1 MIYWLSPSA
10 CGAGGFCIVEIEFSV
25 LYSKLEGYKLSQ
37 LKDLRAFIKKD
48 MRMSH
53 IYQPVMIW
61 TLLNND
67 GRALIKEIA
76 KEIAGYDQA
85 MLEYYE
91 ERVKT
96 MVGKVLTKNKI
107 AFRPKENRQ
116 SYELV
121 AAYDS
126 EELGELKQL
135 CEEKIREFIEKR
147 KVDLWDHRRNTRR
160 PVPGSVR
167 YKVLVNAHHRC
178 ELCGVDA
185 SIRALEVDH
194 IIPKSLGGP
203 DEIDNYQAL
212 CYKCNTNK
220 GNRSDVDL
228 RALSEDYNKYET
240 KCVFCNHMEVIA
252 ENKLAQAFYDKYPVT
267 KGHMLIV
274 PKRHVNGY
282 FDLYQPELNAVNRLM
297 RELRAKL
304 MTEDSSITGFN
315 VGTNDGVDAG
325 QTIMHCHLHL
335 IPRREG
341 DAGNP
346 TGGVRGVIPEKQKY

>member
-1 MIYWLSPSA
+1 
-10 CGAGGFCIVEIEFSV
+10 
-25 LYSKLEGYKLSQ
+25 
-37 LKDLRAFIKKD
+37 
-48 MRMSH
+48 MSH

-61 TLLNND
+61 TLLNSG
-67 GRALIKEIA
+67 GRASIQDIA

-96 MVGKVLTKNKI
+96 MVGKVLIKNEI
-107 AFRPKENRQ
+107 AVRPKGDKQN
-116 SYELV
+116 YELV
-121 AAYDS
+121 ASYS
-126 EELGELKQL
+126 SGEIEELKQL
-135 CEEKIREFIEKR
+135 CEEKIAAYIEKR
-147 KVDLWDHRRNTRR
+147 KVDIWDHRRNTRR

-167 YKVLVNAHHRC
+167 YQVLVNAHHRC

-185 SIRALEVDH
+185 SLRALEVDH

-220 GNRSDVDL
+220 GNRSEIDL
-228 RALSEDYNKYET
+228 RGLSEDFAVYEAN
-240 KCVFCNHMEVIA
+240 CIFCAHDEVVV

-267 KGHMLIV
+267 QGHLLIV
-274 PKRHVNGY
+274 PKRHVKGY
-282 FDLYQPELNAVNRLM
+282 FDLYQPEVNAMNRLM
-297 RELRAKL
+297 RELREKL
-304 MTEDSSITGFN
+304 ILEDSSITGFN

-325 QTIMHCHLHL
+325 QTVMHCHLHL

-341 DAGNP
+341 DVEDP
-346 TGGVRGVIPEKQKY
+346 TGGVRGVIPERQNYKSS

>member
-1 MIYWLSPSA
+1 
-10 CGAGGFCIVEIEFSV
+10 
-25 LYSKLEGYKLSQ
+25 
-37 LKDLRAFIKKD
+37 
-48 MRMSH
+48 MSH
-53 IYQPVMIW
+53 VYQPVMIW
-61 TLLNND
+61 ALLNGG
-67 GRALIKEIA
+67 GRASIEDIA

-85 MLEYYE
+85 MLEYYQ

-96 MVGKVLTKNKI
+96 MVGKVLVKNKI
-107 AFRPKENRQ
+107 AARPKEDKL

-121 AAYDS
+121 ASYNS
-126 EELGELKQL
+126 EEIEELKQL
-135 CEEKIREFIEKR
+135 CEEKIAAYIEKR
-147 KVDLWDHRRNTRR
+147 KVDIWDHRRNSRR

-167 YKVLVNAHHRC
+167 YQVLVNAHHRC

-185 SIRALEVDH
+185 SLRALEVDH

-228 RALSEDYNKYET
+228 RGLSEDFVVYESN
-240 KCVFCNHMEVIA
+240 CVFCNHQEVIA

-267 KGHMLIV
+267 KGHILIV

-282 FDLYQPELNAVNRLM
+282 FDLYQPELNAMNRLM
-297 RELRAKL
+297 RELREKL
-304 MTEDSSITGFN
+304 ILEDPSITGFN
-315 VGTNDGVDAG
+315 VGTNNGVDAG
-325 QTIMHCHLHL
+325 QTVMHCHLHL

-341 DAGNP
+341 DVNDP
-346 TGGVRGVIPEKQKY
+346 TGGIRGVIPERQKYERYS

>member
-1 MIYWLSPSA
+1 
-10 CGAGGFCIVEIEFSV
+10 
-25 LYSKLEGYKLSQ
+25 
-37 LKDLRAFIKKD
+37 

-61 TLLNND
+61 TLLNN
-67 GRALIKEIA
+67 GGSASIKEIA
-76 KEIAGYDQA
+76 REIAGYDQA

-96 MVGKVLTKNKI
+96 MVGRVLTKNEI
-107 AFRPKENRQ
+107 AIRPKEDKQ
-116 SYELV
+116 TYELV
-121 AAYDS
+121 AKYS
-126 EELGELKQL
+126 PEEIEELKQL
-135 CEEKIREFIEKR
+135 CEEKISGFIEKR
-147 KVDLWDHRRNTRR
+147 KIDIWDHRRNTRR

-167 YKVLVNAHHRC
+167 YQVLVNAHHRC

-185 SIRALEVDH
+185 SLRALEVDH

-220 GNRSDVDL
+220 GNRSEVDL
-228 RALSEDYNKYET
+228 RRLSEDFAVYET
-240 KCVFCNHMEVIA
+240 GCIFCNHDEVVA

-267 KGHMLIV
+267 KGHLLIV

-282 FDLYQPELNAVNRLM
+282 FDLYQPELNAMNRLM
-297 RELRAKL
+297 RGLREKL
-304 MTEDSSITGFN
+304 LKEDPSITGFN

-325 QTIMHCHLHL
+325 QTVMHCHLHL

-341 DAGNP
+341 DAEDP
-346 TGGVRGVIPEKQKY
+346 TGGVRGVIPGKQNYYR

>member
-1 MIYWLSPSA
+1 MRD
-10 CGAGGFCIVEIEFSV
+10 
-25 LYSKLEGYKLSQ
+25 
-37 LKDLRAFIKKD
+37 LKAFIEED

-61 TLLNND
+61 TLLNSG
-67 GRALIKEIA
+67 GRASIQDIA

-107 AFRPKENRQ
+107 AVRPKENKQ
-116 SYELV
+116 SFELI
-121 AAYDS
+121 AAYTS
-126 EELGELKQL
+126 EEVDELKQL
-135 CEEKIREFIEKR
+135 CEAKIGAFIEKR
-147 KVDLWDHRRNTRR
+147 KVDIWDHRRNTRR
-160 PVPGSVR
+160 PVHGSVR

-282 FDLYQPELNAVNRLM
+282 FDLYQPELNAMNRLM

-346 TGGVRGVIPEKQKY
+346 TGGVRGVIPEKQRY

>member
-1 MIYWLSPSA
+1 M
-10 CGAGGFCIVEIEFSV
+10 
-25 LYSKLEGYKLSQ
+25 KN
-37 LKDLRAFIKKD
+37 LKTYIQED

-61 TLLNND
+61 TLLNHG
-67 GRALIKEIA
+67 GRASIQDIA

-91 ERVKT
+91 ERVKS

-107 AFRPKENRQ
+107 AARPKDNKQ
-116 SYELV
+116 VFELV
-121 AAYDS
+121 AEFDMAEID
-126 EELGELKQL
+126 ELKQI
-135 CEEKIREFIEKR
+135 CEAKISEYIEKR
-147 KVDLWDHRRNTRR
+147 QIDIWDHRRNSRR

-167 YKVLVNAHHRC
+167 YQVLVNAHHRC

-185 SIRALEVDH
+185 SKRALEVDH

-220 GNRSDVDL
+220 GNRSDIDL
-228 RALSEDYNKYET
+228 RGLSEDYVGYE
-240 KCVFCNHMEVIA
+240 KQCVFCNHSDVLA
-252 ENKLAQAFYDKYPVT
+252 ENQLAQVFYDKYPVT
-267 KGHMLIV
+267 TGHLLIV
-274 PKRHVNGY
+274 PKRHVQGY
-282 FDLYQPELNAVNRLM
+282 FDLFQPEINAMNRLM
-297 RELRAKL
+297 REMRKKL
-304 MTEDSSITGFN
+304 ISEDPSITGFN

-335 IPRREG
+335 IPRRQG
-341 DAGNP
+341 DVLDP
-346 TGGVRGVIPEKQKY
+346 RGGVRGVIPERQKY

>member
-1 MIYWLSPSA
+1 
-10 CGAGGFCIVEIEFSV
+10 
-25 LYSKLEGYKLSQ
+25 
-37 LKDLRAFIKKD
+37 
-48 MRMSH
+48 MSH

-61 TLLNND
+61 TLLNN
-67 GRALIKEIA
+67 GGSASIKEIA
-76 KEIAGYDQA
+76 REIAGYDQA

-96 MVGKVLTKNKI
+96 MVGRVLTKNEI
-107 AFRPKENRQ
+107 AIRPKEDKQ
-116 SYELV
+116 TYELV
-121 AAYDS
+121 AKYS
-126 EELGELKQL
+126 PEETEELKQL
-135 CEEKIREFIEKR
+135 CEEKISEYIEKR
-147 KVDLWDHRRNTRR
+147 KIDIWGHRRNSRR

-167 YKVLVNAHHRC
+167 YQVLVNAHHRC

-185 SIRALEVDH
+185 SLRALEVDH

-220 GNRSDVDL
+220 GNRSEVDL
-228 RALSEDYNKYET
+228 RRLSEDYAVYKT
-240 KCVFCNHMEVIA
+240 GCIFCSHDEVVA

-267 KGHMLIV
+267 KGHLLIV

-282 FDLYQPELNAVNRLM
+282 FDLYQPELNAMNRLM
-297 RELRAKL
+297 RGLREKL
-304 MTEDSSITGFN
+304 MQEDPSITGFN

-325 QTIMHCHLHL
+325 QTVMHCHLHL

-341 DAGNP
+341 DAEDP
-346 TGGVRGVIPEKQKY
+346 TGGVRGVIPGKQNYQK